1 MRKTWKSRGCHV
13 TDNSLWR
20 HAYGHQNCQCV
31 HFPLTTF
38 SKMGFLRTS
47 GVYRDVWLYRD
58 VCLPWCLALPW
69 AFRMLVCRKSL
80 SFLDLG
86 DPSSSALVGE
96 KTELKIS
103 YWRGIA
109 PSPLCRSYTLPVPL
123 CWQDGGWAERGHNR
137 ITGGWV
143 EGSPVTDPSNFPSI
157 RKRLALFEHIFRR
170 TLSHHAFRWQHW
182 QLRLTMWIKRRRR
195 GQTEHQ
201 NRLFSPLK
209 NVRTSLTT
217 FYNQIVQTSFDFMVG
232 LTAPQHQSLYNRM
245 AFLISSNSLLTLIS
259 WNHSTPLVTGL

>member
-1 MRKTWKSRGCHV
+1 MRKTWKSRVCQV
-13 TDNSLWR
+13 TYNSLWR
-20 HAYGHQNCQCV
+20 HSYGHQNWQCV

-38 SKMGFLRTS
+38 SEMGFLRTS
-47 GVYRDVWLYRD
+47 GI
-58 VCLPWCLALPW
+58 PWCLALPW
-69 AFRMLVCRKSL
+69 AFRALVCRKSL

-109 PSPLCRSYTLPVPL
+109 PSTLCRSYTPLPVPL

-143 EGSPVTDPSNFPSI
+143 EGSPVTDPSHFPSI

-170 TLSHHAFRWQHW
+170 PLSHHHAFRWQHW
-182 QLRLTMWIKRRRR
+182 QLRLTRCGYR
-195 GQTEHQ
+195 GGGEGRLCPKIAFSHPSKINEHHSHGVLQ
-201 NRLFSPLK
+201 SDYTDIIWLNGRSYYTT
-209 NVRTSLTT
+209 TSM
-217 FYNQIVQTSFDFMVG
+217 S
-232 LTAPQHQSLYNRM
+232 A
-245 AFLISSNSLLTLIS
+245 
-259 WNHSTPLVTGL
+259 